1 MESRNNRS
9 ARMKQSDIIKDA
21 KKMLK
26 GYKYKP
32 TAIWFRT
39 DAEIFYIV
47 TDNIDRS
54 KYAKLIKKFK

>member
-1 MESRNNRS
+1 
-9 ARMKQSDIIKDA
+9 MKQSDIIKDA

-47 TDNIDRS
+47 TDNIDRT

>member
-1 MESRNNRS
+1 
-9 ARMKQSDIIKDA
+9 MKHSDIIKDA

-32 TAIWFRT
+32 SAIWLNIDGET
-39 DAEIFYIV
+39 IYIV

-54 KYAKLIKKFK
+54 RYAKLIKKFK